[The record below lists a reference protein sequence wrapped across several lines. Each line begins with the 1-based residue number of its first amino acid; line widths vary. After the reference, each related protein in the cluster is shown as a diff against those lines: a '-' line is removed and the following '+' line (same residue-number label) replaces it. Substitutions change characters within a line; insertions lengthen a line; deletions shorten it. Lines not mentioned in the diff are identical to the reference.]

1 MAVPKRRMSKS
12 RRNMRRSHHALV
24 PVQVQYC
31 PRCSEATLPHKVCSN
46 CGWYQGREA
55 VAVEKATE
63 K

>member
-31 PRCSEATLPHKVCSN
+31 ARCSEPTLPHHVCSN
-46 CGWYQGREA
+46 CGWHQGREA
-55 VAVEKATE
+55 IAMDKSEK
-63 K
+63 